1 MKTVKKLSLIILTS
15 LTLGMAYAQKID
27 SKAKTILD
35 AVSGNYKSKQNTY
48 FKFLYGTGNGKVT
61 KNEVGIFYASQ
72 NKYKL
77 KIMGNEQ
84 IFDGKKVYSISAED
98 QEVTI
103 AKPNGNEA
111 AFSPL
116 NYIDAYKTGYNVSY
130 LGKRSG
136 LDLIRLVPIKN
147 NGIHQVLLYVNSA
160 KKQMVKIEQHSS
172 NSDIAVITVSQYK
185 ENQSL
190 NPKMFSFDKANYKS
204 YLITE
209 L

>member
-1 MKTVKKLSLIILTS
+1 MKTVKKLSFVILTT
-15 LTLGMAYAQKID
+15 LTLGMTYAQKID
-27 SKAKTILD
+27 AKAKTILD
-35 AVSGNYKSKQNTY
+35 AVANNYKSKQNTY
-48 FKFLYGTGNGKVT
+48 FKFLYGTGSGKVT

-77 KIMGNEQ
+77 KIMGQEQ

-116 NYIDAYKTGYNVSY
+116 NYIDTYKTGYNVSY
-130 LGKRSG
+130 LGKRNV
-136 LDLIRLVPIKN
+136 LDFIRLVPVKN

-160 KKQMVKIEQHSS
+160 KKQMVKIEQHAS
-172 NSDIAVITVSQYK
+172 NKDIAVITVSQYK

-190 NPKMFSFDKANYKS
+190 NPTMFSFNKADYKN